1 MKYTE
6 NATPVFTPREKFIIE
21 EATDI
26 ENSILYNENAGLI
39 NSNEKLIHALIGY
52 ASLVKDTDPSNAE
65 DAIYLALEMFGD
77 IENVDVHIRPATLD
91 PEPDPTRP

>member
-6 NATPVFTPREKFIIE
+6 NGTPQFTPRDKFILE
-21 EATDI
+21 EATNI
-26 ENSILYNENAGLI
+26 ENSILYNEIRVNP
-39 NSNEKLIHALIGY
+39 EVTHALIGY
-52 ASLVKDTDPSNAE
+52 ASLVKDTDPSNAQ
-65 DAIYLALEMFGD
+65 DAVYLALEMFGD

>member
-1 MKYTE
+1 MKYTTDG
-6 NATPVFTPREKFIIE
+6 AIQLTPREKFILE
-21 EATDI
+21 EATNI
-26 ENSILYNENAGLI
+26 ENSILYNDTPAGKI
-39 NSNEKLIHALIGY
+39 NPEVTHALIGY

-65 DAIYLALEMFGD
+65 DAVYLALEMFGD